1 MADSLVLTG
10 KKTVTK
16 HTGTEM
22 VRLDDKRGGNTWQL
36 PRWWVT
42 GGNGTVYVAS
52 TVFRVEAGGGTGYL
66 AVASTSESTRM
77 KIIHNGD
84 FTFDF
89 QYLNEVSRAALYD
102 ADMKLVEHYVFP
114 KISGGKTMVV
124 TPPGGAP
131 RPASGAVTQTYTVT
145 AAGGKYSLNG
155 SEQPALTFSTGDIVL
170 FDYTAAPE
178 HPLAIYTD
186 SNKSEEITQGI
197 SRQNNKVTWTV
208 GVAGSYSYQCQVD
221 ADMGGDITVS

>member
-36 PRWWVT
+36 PRWWVI

-52 TVFRVEAGGGTGYL
+52 TVFKVTVGAASGYL

-77 KIIHNGD
+77 KIVHNGN

-102 ADMKLVEHYVFP
+102 ADMQLVEHYVFP

-124 TPPGGAP
+124 TPPNAAP
-131 RPASGAVTQTYTVT
+131 RPASGPTQTLTSVTLSGDDTASDGETKIYTATSAGTATDVSYVLTSSEAGDSISNLNIEFNGTGERTLTLTGTSVNAQTNKSDTLTVT
-145 AAGGKYSLNG
+145 
-155 SEQPALTFSTGDIVL
+155 
-170 FDYTAAPE
+170 
-178 HPLAIYTD
+178 
-186 SNKSEEITQGI
+186 
-197 SRQNNKVTWTV
+197 
-208 GVAGSYSYQCQVD
+208 
-221 ADMGGDITVS
+221 VS

>member
-36 PRWWVT
+36 PRWWVK

-52 TVFRVEAGGGTGYL
+52 TVFKVTAGGGTGYL
-66 AVASTSESTRM
+66 AIASTSESTRV

-89 QYLNEVSRAALYD
+89 HYMNEVSRGALFD
-102 ADMKLVEHYVFP
+102 ENMALVEHYVFP

-124 TPPGGAP
+124 TPADGAA
-131 RPASGAVTQTYTVT
+131 RPAAAPA
-145 AAGGKYSLNG
+145 AAGTD
-155 SEQPALTFSTGDIVL
+155 PAPAEG
-170 FDYTAAPE
+170 
-178 HPLAIYTD
+178 
-186 SNKSEEITQGI
+186 
-197 SRQNNKVTWTV
+197 
-208 GVAGSYSYQCQVD
+208 
-221 ADMGGDITVS
+221 GGDEGGGGY

>member
-36 PRWWVT
+36 PRWWVK

-52 TVFRVEAGGGTGYL
+52 TVFCVKAGGQTGYL
-66 AVASTSESTRM
+66 AIASTSESTRV

-89 QYLNEVSRAALYD
+89 HYMNEVSRGALFD
-102 ADMKLVEHYVFP
+102 ENMALVEHYVFP

-124 TPPGGAP
+124 TPADGAA
-131 RPASGAVTQTYTVT
+131 RPAAAPA
-145 AAGGKYSLNG
+145 AAGTD
-155 SEQPALTFSTGDIVL
+155 PAPAEG
-170 FDYTAAPE
+170 
-178 HPLAIYTD
+178 
-186 SNKSEEITQGI
+186 
-197 SRQNNKVTWTV
+197 
-208 GVAGSYSYQCQVD
+208 
-221 ADMGGDITVS
+221 GGDEGGGGY

>member
-52 TVFRVEAGGGTGYL
+52 TVFKVSANGATGYL
-66 AVASTSESTRM
+66 AVAATSESARV
-77 KIIHNGD
+77 KIVHNGD

-89 QYLNEVSRAALYD
+89 QYLNEVSRAALFD
-102 ADMKLVEHYVFP
+102 DSMAVVEHYVFP

-124 TPPGGAP
+124 TPADAAT
-131 RPASGAVTQTYTVT
+131 RPAA
-145 AAGGKYSLNG
+145 
-155 SEQPALTFSTGDIVL
+155 
-170 FDYTAAPE
+170 AAPE
-178 HPLAIYTD
+178 PAP
-186 SNKSEEITQGI
+186 EE
-197 SRQNNKVTWTV
+197 
-208 GVAGSYSYQCQVD
+208 
-221 ADMGGDITVS
+221 GGDEEGED